1 MTFDASKYT
10 KIKGF
15 TVPKSFTPARLTAE
29 AKEWFYGRTILPAA
43 IGYMRFQGLDITVEG
58 AENMP
63 VDGGA
68 MVAVNHTGYFDFV
81 YGGIPAFLN
90 GRRLVRFMAK
100 KEIFDNK
107 IAGPLMRKMKHIE
120 VDRFAGR
127 GAYEEAV
134 RRLRAGAL
142 VGIFPEATISRSFEI
157 KELKTGT
164 ARLADDAAVPMVP
177 VIMFG
182 SQRVWTKGHKKHLGR
197 VNVPVWIRVGE
208 PIATTGDVAADTKT
222 LHDAM
227 AEQLHQLRL
236 DYIDR
241 YGDAP
246 GAYWM
251 PASLGG
257 SAPTLEEANVMDE
270 KLRLERIAKRDAK
283 LIAEGKEPLGD
294 TKLNDPAARG
304 GDGDG
309 GFGDGGGNGRVN
321 GFHGSDGNSADTAG
335 DSAAGDSTAGSPER

>member
-1 MTFDASKYT
+1 MAFDASKYT

-15 TVPKSFTPARLTAE
+15 TVPKSFRPAALTAE

-43 IGYMRFQGLDITVEG
+43 ITYMRFQGLDITVEG

-142 VGIFPEATISRSFEI
+142 VGIFPEATISRTF
-157 KELKTGT
+157 ELKEFKNGA
-164 ARLADDAAVPMVP
+164 ARIAAEADAPLIPMV
-177 VIMFG
+177 IWG
-182 SQRVWTKGHKKHLGR
+182 SQRIWTKGHPKRLGR
-197 VNVPVWIRVGE
+197 TNTPVFIRVGA
-208 PIATTGDVAADTKT
+208 PVDPNGDPDAAIQRLK
-222 LHDAM
+222 DAM
-227 AEQLHQLRL
+227 QVLL
-236 DYIDR
+236 DRVRDD
-241 YGDAP
+241 YGR
-246 GAYWM
+246 AYGPF
-251 PASLGG
+251 PAGEYWIPNADGG
-257 SAPTLEEANVMDE
+257 SAPTLTDARRIDTEARAAKAAKKEAAASAKLDKRADAILGNARTFIDQVKE
-270 KLRLERIAKRDAK
+270 KLRR
-283 LIAEGKEPLGD
+283 
-294 TKLNDPAARG
+294 
-304 GDGDG
+304 
-309 GFGDGGGNGRVN
+309 
-321 GFHGSDGNSADTAG
+321 
-335 DSAAGDSTAGSPER
+335 

>member
-15 TVPKSFTPARLTAE
+15 TVPKSFAPAPLTAE

-68 MVAVNHTGYFDFV
+68 MVPVNHTGYFDFV

-164 ARLADDAAVPMVP
+164 ARLADDAGVPMVP

-208 PIATTGDVAADTKT
+208 PIATTGDAAADTKT
-222 LHDAM
+222 LQDAM

-294 TKLNDPAARG
+294 TKLNDAAARG

-309 GFGDGGGNGRVN
+309 GFGDGGGNGRAKGAN
-321 GFHGSDGNSADTAG
+321 GSDGTTG
-335 DSAAGDSTAGSPER
+335 DSGAGDSTAGSPER

>member
-10 KIKGF
+10 KLKGF
-15 TVPKSFTPARLTAE
+15 TVPKSFTPAPLTAE
-29 AKEWFYGRTILPAA
+29 SKEWFYGRTILPAA
-43 IGYMRFQGLDITVEG
+43 INYMRFQGLDITVEG

-68 MVAVNHTGYFDFV
+68 MVAVNHTSYFDFIHS
-81 YGGIPAFLN
+81 GIPAFLN

-100 KEIFDNK
+100 KEIFDNAV
-107 IAGPLMRKMKHIE
+107 AGPLMRKMKHIE

-164 ARLADDAAVPMVP
+164 ARLADDAGVPMVP
-177 VIMFG
+177 VILFG

-197 VNVPVWIRVGE
+197 VNVPIWIRVGE
-208 PIATTGDVAADTKT
+208 PIATTGDAVADTKT

-227 AEQLHQLRL
+227 AEQLAALRL

-257 SAPTLEEANVMDE
+257 SAPTLEEANAMDE
-270 KLRLERIAKRDAK
+270 KLRQERIAKRQAQLAKEGTAGNETGSGNAGVADA
-283 LIAEGKEPLGD
+283 A
-294 TKLNDPAARG
+294 
-304 GDGDG
+304 
-309 GFGDGGGNGRVN
+309 GNET
-321 GFHGSDGNSADTAG
+321 GSDGPD
-335 DSAAGDSTAGSPER
+335 AAPRPER